1 MQRAVSLMGRN
12 TLRQLAED
20 DDDDHEKGDDREK
33 GDESEN
39 DEPSFGLTDIVAVVE
54 PNSTDLH
61 PLIIL
66 AKILRIDRLRREV
79 LLAHLAPVSDD
90 ADGRENIFRLVV
102 GRGTWK
108 ESFDAVV
115 YPIDVR
121 CSNTG
126 LYTLLTP
133 AEDIHKV
140 IHPK

>member
-12 TLRQLAED
+12 TLRQLDD
-20 DDDDHEKGDDREK
+20 DDDDHEKGDES
-33 GDESEN
+33 DES
-39 DEPSFGLTDIVAVVE
+39 DVPSFGLMDIVAVVE
-54 PNSTDLH
+54 SDSTDLQ

-66 AKILRIDRLRREV
+66 AKILRMDRLNREV
-79 LLAHLAPVSDD
+79 LLAHLAPVTDD
-90 ADGRENIFRLVV
+90 ADAYGQENRFRLVV
-102 GRGTWK
+102 GRDTWK

-115 YPIDVR
+115 HPLDVQ
-121 CSNTG
+121 CTNTG

>member
-1 MQRAVSLMGRN
+1 MQRAVSHMGWN
-12 TLRQLAED
+12 TLRQLD
-20 DDDDHEKGDDREK
+20 DDDDHQKGDVS
-33 GDESEN
+33 DES
-39 DEPSFGLTDIVAVVE
+39 DVPSFGLTDIVAVVE
-54 PNSTDLH
+54 SDSTDLQ

-66 AKILRIDRLRREV
+66 TKILRIDRLTREV

-90 ADGRENIFRLVV
+90 ADGQENRFPLVV
-102 GRGTWK
+102 GRDTWK

-115 YPIDVR
+115 HPLDVQ
-121 CSNTG
+121 CSNIG